1 MIPMAAA
8 PQNGA
13 SLQDFSLPRFYAWL
27 KGVEG
32 KVNTLL
38 REMDLLKNDFMKK
51 IGGQKQDLGA
61 LNTEFLDLKHEQ
73 ERLSQKM
80 DLVVNELKRTAGK
93 EELLVLQKYIDLWN
107 PLHFA
112 TQGDVERLVEA
123 KLAGMRQAF
132 HKPVHP
138 HTPAHPVSHF
148 AQHPVSEPHR
158 LAVHTLP
165 PHPQRHHSAKKRPA
179 APVHQAHHASG
190 KHDFKAKKSKKHK

>member
-1 MIPMAAA
+1 MAAA

-13 SLQDFSLPRFYAWL
+13 SLQDFSLPRLYAWL

-38 REMDLLKNDFMKK
+38 REMDLLKNDLMKK

-61 LNTEFLDLKHEQ
+61 LNDEFLDVKHEQ

-80 DLVVNELKRTAGK
+80 DLVINELKRTAGK
-93 EELLVLQKYIDLWN
+93 EELLAVQKYIDLWN

-123 KLAGMRQAF
+123 KLAEMKQAF

-138 HTPAHPVSHF
+138 YLHTPAHPVSHS
-148 AQHPVSEPHR
+148 AQHPVSEHHR
-158 LAVHTLP
+158 RAVHTMP
-165 PHPQRHHSAKKRPA
+165 PHPQRHHGTKKHHA
-179 APVHQAHHASG
+179 APLHQAHHASG
-190 KHDFKAKKSKKHK
+190 KHGSPAKKSKKHK

>member
-1 MIPMAAA
+1 MAATS
-8 PQNGA
+8 PNGA
-13 SLQDFSLPRFYAWL
+13 SPQDFSLPRLYAWL

-61 LNTEFLDLKHEQ
+61 LNTEFLDVKHEQ

-80 DLVVNELKRTAGK
+80 DLVINELKRTAGK

-123 KLAGMRQAF
+123 KLAEMKHALP
-132 HKPVHP
+132 KPAHLP
-138 HTPAHPVSHF
+138 SHTPAHHAPPPR
-148 AQHPVSEPHR
+148 QHHVSEHHR
-158 LAVHTLP
+158 QAVHTLP
-165 PHPQRHHSAKKRPA
+165 PHPQRHHSAKKHPA
-179 APVHQAHHASG
+179 APAHHASHAT
-190 KHDFKAKKSKKHK
+190 KHPKKSKKHK